1 MVSQR
6 LHDHSRSCKGVLL
19 PINIEHSRW
28 TEKGGKA
35 KIEPGEPRERR
46 LERQKQWGALASQ
59 YKSANLVSGC
69 ATPFPLQTDMIQRW
83 EESHEQTFV
92 SLFLLKETEEAKEK
106 ELRDGE
112 KKRSRTTGNKKH
124 RDEKIVERKKKT
136 EGELKKK
143 KTKRQTNGR
152 KRRQRT
158 NQNSK
163 LFSLFLLGEQGR
175 RKINRGIDRE

>member
-1 MVSQR
+1 
-6 LHDHSRSCKGVLL
+6 
-19 PINIEHSRW
+19 
-28 TEKGGKA
+28 
-35 KIEPGEPRERR
+35 
-46 LERQKQWGALASQ
+46 
-59 YKSANLVSGC
+59 
-69 ATPFPLQTDMIQRW
+69 
-83 EESHEQTFV
+83 
-92 SLFLLKETEEAKEK
+92 
-106 ELRDGE
+106 
-112 KKRSRTTGNKKH
+112 
-124 RDEKIVERKKKT
+124 VERKKKT